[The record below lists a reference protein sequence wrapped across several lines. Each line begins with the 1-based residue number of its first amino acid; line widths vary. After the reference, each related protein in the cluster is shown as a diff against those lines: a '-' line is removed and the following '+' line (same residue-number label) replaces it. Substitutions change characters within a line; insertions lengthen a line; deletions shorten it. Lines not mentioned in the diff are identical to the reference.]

1 MALDPETGEPKPAS
15 LEKDPDGNFVLRMYD
30 AAPHAF
36 DPALEAKR
44 VIVLGDR
51 NIVPGNITN
60 TDALADVP
68 EFDQET
74 QAVFE
79 KEPMDMGDYIYIDV
93 EVREVEPDD
102 EEMF

>member
-1 MALDPETGEPKPAS
+1 MQKYGILENGKLKIVSEGKP
-15 LEKDPDGNFVLRMYD
+15 
-30 AAPHAF
+30 
-36 DPALEAKR
+36 
-44 VIVLGDR
+44 IVH
-51 NIVPGNITN
+51 
-60 TDALADVP
+60 ADVP

-102 EEMF
+102 GEQEEML

>member
-1 MALDPETGEPKPAS
+1 MSEGKP
-15 LEKDPDGNFVLRMYD
+15 
-30 AAPHAF
+30 
-36 DPALEAKR
+36 
-44 VIVLGDR
+44 
-51 NIVPGNITN
+51 ITH
-60 TDALADVP
+60 ADVP